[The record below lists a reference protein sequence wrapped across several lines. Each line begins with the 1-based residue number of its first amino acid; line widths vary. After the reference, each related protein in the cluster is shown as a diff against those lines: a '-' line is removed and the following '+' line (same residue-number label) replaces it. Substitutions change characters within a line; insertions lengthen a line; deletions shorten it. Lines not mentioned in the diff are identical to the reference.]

1 MQSLEM
7 FIKCT
12 KTVLCQ
18 KGLITSN
25 NTRFDLELSP
35 VAHSILDRNIKQLI
49 SMEKEIKGGINVN

>member
-1 MQSLEM
+1 
-7 FIKCT
+7 
-12 KTVLCQ
+12 VLFQ

-49 SMEKEIKGGINVN
+49 SMEKEIKGDINVN